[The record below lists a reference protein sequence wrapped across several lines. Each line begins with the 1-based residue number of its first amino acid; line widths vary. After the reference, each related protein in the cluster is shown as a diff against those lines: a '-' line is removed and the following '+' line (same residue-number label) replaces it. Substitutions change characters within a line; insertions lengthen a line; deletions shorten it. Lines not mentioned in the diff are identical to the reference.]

1 MTEYQSLTKS
11 LSDKTDESSRLL
23 KDLNSLLNSKD
34 KEIKQFHKS
43 IKKDSKSII
52 TWINSPLSTNNL
64 KEDATVTEGAPDSDY
79 DLSITSIKSDS

>member
-23 KDLNSLLNSKD
+23 KDLNTLLNSKD
-34 KEIKQFHKS
+34 KEIKQLHKS

-52 TWINSPLSTNNL
+52 VWINSHLSTNNL
-64 KEDATVTEGAPDSDY
+64 KEDATVTEGSPDSDY
-79 DLSITSIKSDS
+79 DLSITIIKSDS